1 MRGLFAVSIFVF
13 MFVIV
18 GHVRLLP
25 DQTSSETERRV
36 STADGIISH
45 LEGIG

>member
-18 GHVRLLP
+18 GLVHLLP
-25 DQTSSETERRV
+25 DQTSSETEKRV

>member
-1 MRGLFAVSIFVF
+1 MRGLSAVSIFVCI
-13 MFVIV
+13 FVIV

-25 DQTSSETERRV
+25 DQMSSETEKRV

-45 LEGIG
+45 P

>member
-1 MRGLFAVSIFVF
+1 MRGLSAVSIFVC

-25 DQTSSETERRV
+25 DQTSSETEKRV

-45 LEGIG
+45 LEGSG

>member
-1 MRGLFAVSIFVF
+1 MRGLSAVSIFVR

-18 GHVRLLP
+18 GRVRLLP
-25 DQTSSETERRV
+25 DQTSSETEKRV

-45 LEGIG
+45 LEGSG